1 VTERMKES
9 YRDCEKGRESYRY
22 CEKDRESYRDYER
35 ECYKDKERA
44 TEKENRWNE
53 KSFRRFQSFTPIQ
66 ISKVVLP
73 RLTQC

>member
-1 VTERMKES
+1 MRKIERATKTPRKIES
-9 YRDCEKGRESYRY
+9 YRDC
-22 CEKDRESYRDYER
+22 ER